1 MKKKVQ
7 KDIYGGKILGNQT
20 TVNPRE
26 KVQSQYET
34 NAITQVAETINEI
47 PLTPEVEVIH
57 AKHFVDEN
65 HK

>member
-20 TVNPRE
+20 TINPRE
-26 KVQSQYET
+26 KVQSEYET
-34 NAITQVAETINEI
+34 NAVTQAENLMNGVPIVSERN
-47 PLTPEVEVIH
+47 VCYS
-57 AKHFVDEN
+57 KKFVDKN

>member
-26 KVQSQYET
+26 KVQSEYET
-34 NAITQVAETINEI
+34 NAVTQIDSLINGVPIVSERNV
-47 PLTPEVEVIH
+47 LYS
-57 AKHFVDEN
+57 KKFVDEN